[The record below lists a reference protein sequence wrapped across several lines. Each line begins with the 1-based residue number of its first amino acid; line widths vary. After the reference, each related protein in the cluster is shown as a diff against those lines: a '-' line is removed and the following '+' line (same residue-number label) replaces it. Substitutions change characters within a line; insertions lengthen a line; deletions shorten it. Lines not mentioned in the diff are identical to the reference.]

1 MATTTLSIA
10 GKNYQV
16 EQVEIDQSELL
27 FYVDNPRVYSVLRL
41 DGEEPTQDE
50 IERQMKKQEHV
61 KKLRLAIETNG
72 GLIDPLIVRKKDKVV
87 LEGNSR
93 LAAYRILCEKNPMA
107 WGKVKCVL
115 LPDDVDDNAIFAL
128 LGQYH
133 IVGRKD
139 WSPYEQAGY
148 LYRRRQQTKLPVE
161 AMAKELGIAI
171 GEAKRY
177 FQVYEFMRQHGV
189 LDPEKWSYYDELL
202 KNRGIKNQVKKDPK
216 FLEKVSKKIETG
228 KVETAQDIRKL
239 GEIVASE
246 DKQAK
251 ELAESFM
258 EGEISLEKAHVT
270 LKESGILNDD
280 VEKLTK
286 FRVLIGDNDYV
297 KRIQE
302 SSGEA
307 KDRITFELNHI
318 SNIIKNILQK
328 LN

>member
-177 FQVYEFMRQHGV
+177 FQVYEFMRQQGV

-202 KNRGIKNQVKKDPK
+202 KNRGIKNRVKKDPK

-228 KVETAQDIRKL
+228 KIETAQDIRKL
-239 GEIVASE
+239 GEIVASD
-246 DKQAK
+246 DKQADVLTK
-251 ELAESFM
+251 SFM

-270 LKESGILNDD
+270 LKENGILNDD

-286 FRVLIGDNDYV
+286 FRALIGDNDYV
-297 KRIQE
+297 KKIQE
-302 SSGEA
+302 SSDAA
-307 KDRITFELNHI
+307 KVRITFELSQI

-328 LN
+328 IN